1 MKSAQ
6 KPAPRAVAR
15 VRRNAV
21 RTKPAAP
28 KTKRGRETRERL
40 KTALVELLQERAY
53 QEIRLEDITDRAGS
67 RVSLFYHYFQSKADI
82 AQEVLTDMLESF
94 KSEVGRRQK
103 KEADPLSTIHYANQ
117 RMVALY
123 ANNPGAMRCL
133 IDSKDGAAPFAQTW
147 RSITL
152 DWNRRIASSIARQFP
167 GALPR
172 NDAYLALA
180 FALSGMVDDFL
191 FEYFV
196 NEQAALQQAYP
207 THEAVAAFLTTLWC
221 RALYLRNPGEITSP
235 GFAAIGDATDP

>member
-1 MKSAQ
+1 MKSAS

-15 VRRNAV
+15 VRLNAV

-40 KTALVELLQERAY
+40 KTALIELLQERAY

-82 AQEVLTDMLESF
+82 AQEVLTDMLEAF
-94 KSEVGRRQK
+94 KLEVGRRQK
-103 KEADPLSTIHYANQ
+103 DADPLATIHYANQ
-117 RMVALY
+117 RTVALY

-133 IDSKDGAAPFAQTW
+133 VDSKDDSAPFAQTW

-152 DWNRRIASSIARQFP
+152 DWNRRIAASIARQFP

-196 NEQAALQQAYP
+196 NEQAALRQAYP
-207 THEAVAAFLTTLWC
+207 THDAVAAFLTTLWC
-221 RALYLRNPGEITSP
+221 RALYLRNPGDITSP
-235 GFAAIGDATDP
+235 GFTEISGDPGL